1 MRPCVLKNPT
11 SIDIFTKL
19 NDFALKYGSSS
30 IDKYTNLFREMQ
42 QNREVMSKIGAIKSL
57 SSDQVTQQR
66 LILTSYINELIIVK
80 SKMIFGKESYNCKI
94 DFKWTDT
101 IKEKQWKSHNIN
113 FEYYNALYNLAVI
126 YYMIGLELGT
136 NSKEDKSIKK
146 DAVNHF
152 KKAVYLFRM
161 LKNEAYTT
169 IDQSELPY
177 DLYPTHLEY
186 CEKLSLI
193 AGQKYILQIAEI
205 TSKKEYLLHAKLLG
219 CIIENYIKA
228 FALSN
233 TSPNTYGGST
243 EFRNYL
249 ENRTSFYRY
258 LMYSKLK
265 DSAMKKFEEKGE
277 GFGEALYF
285 QGSAVQ
291 ELLECQKTINTCG
304 NHVNI
309 ENFNKTLAQEQAL
322 GQDLY
327 DKNDRIYRQALPQPG
342 SFKLEKKDLMNPMIP
357 DNLFIGENKTKLKDK
372 YNQLSHGLDSLVPQ
386 MTRDQIQNFRNK
398 IDSYLRDNIGQCESE
413 KTIMLFIQNLFLP
426 RYLVE
431 RKKEGENNSGRFPI
445 PLWEKINQ
453 IQKMGGAMGLSG
465 KMQTIMNKS
474 NYLINQLQHTL
485 NSFKKE
491 EADDNQ
497 QRQKYGNDCWIRKPS
512 NQINFKYI
520 GAIQNYIQ
528 NLQNTRKFDQKQN
541 DDIINSAK
549 NFEIL
554 GYSKE
559 KLESNIPGDKAGL
572 NNLSSDEEKIKNEIN
587 KLYQL
592 SDQCMEIINPIY
604 EYINEDENI
613 IPVFVEVLEKKTT
626 EEAVFKKFKEEYD
639 GKIEKLK
646 QISEE
651 VKKQKN
657 EVSNAVQKY
666 GQKINTNNGY
676 GISDEAKKYFN
687 DIEEKVKYFMHINEK
702 IQKGENYYNG
712 LYQKIEELI
721 RASNKWMTSRNE
733 EKNVLIDA
741 IKKGNIKKTYSKGS
755 SSVFP

>member
-1 MRPCVLKNPT
+1 MRPCVLKSPT
-11 SIDIFTKL
+11 STDMFTKL
-19 NDFALKYGSSS
+19 NEFALKYSSS
-30 IDKYTNLFREMQ
+30 SLEKYTNLFREMQ
-42 QNREVMSKIGAIKSL
+42 QNREVMCKIGAIKSL
-57 SSDQVTQQR
+57 SSEQVSQHR
-66 LILTSYINELIIVK
+66 HILTSYINELIIIK
-80 SKMIFGKESYNCKI
+80 SKMIFGRESYNCKI

-113 FEYYNALYNLAVI
+113 FEYYNALYNLAVV
-126 YYMIGLELGT
+126 YYMIGLELGA
-136 NSKEDKSIKK
+136 NSKEDKVIKK

-161 LKNEAYTT
+161 LKNEAFTT

-193 AGQKYILQIAEI
+193 AGQKYILQIAEV
-205 TSKKEYLLHAKLLG
+205 TSKKEYMLQAKLLC
-219 CIIENYIKA
+219 CILDNYSKA
-228 FALSN
+228 YTLSN
-233 TSPNTYGGST
+233 TSPTSYGGSN

-249 ENRTSFYRY
+249 NNRIYFYKY

-285 QGSAVQ
+285 QGMAVQ
-291 ELLECQKTINTCG
+291 ELLECQKTISGCG

-309 ENFNKTLAQEQAL
+309 ENFNKTLAQEQEL

-342 SFKLEKKDLMNPMIP
+342 SFKLEKKDLMNPIIP
-357 DNLFIGENKTKLKDK
+357 DDLFIGENKKKLKDK
-372 YNQLSHGLDSLVPQ
+372 YNQLSYGLDSLVPQ
-386 MTRDQIQNFRNK
+386 TTRDQIQNFRSK
-398 IDSYLRDNIGQCESE
+398 IDSYLRENIGQCESE
-413 KTIMLFIQNLFLP
+413 KTISLFIQGLFLP

-431 RKKEGENNSGRFPI
+431 RKKEGENNFGRFPI
-445 PLWEKINQ
+445 PLWEKINH

-512 NQINFKYI
+512 NQINFKFI

-549 NFEIL
+549 YFEIL

-559 KLESNIPGDKAGL
+559 KLESNIPGDKEGL
-572 NNLSSDEEKIKNEIN
+572 NDLSSDEEKIKNEIN

-604 EYINEDENI
+604 EYLNEDENI

-651 VKKQKN
+651 VKNQKN
-657 EVSNAVQKY
+657 EVNNVVQKY
-666 GQKINTNNGY
+666 GQKINGNNGY

-687 DIEEKVKYFMHINEK
+687 DIEERVKKFMHINEK

-741 IKKGNIKKTYSKGS
+741 IKKGNIKKTSKFS
-755 SSVFP
+755 SGAFP

>member
-1 MRPCVLKNPT
+1 MRPCVLKIPT

-80 SKMIFGKESYNCKI
+80 SKMIFGRESYNCKI

-113 FEYYNALYNLAVI
+113 FEYYNALYNLAVT

-136 NSKEDKSIKK
+136 NSKEDKNIKK

-161 LKNEAYTT
+161 LKNEAFTT

-177 DLYPTHLEY
+177 DLYPVHLEY
-186 CEKLSLI
+186 CEILSLI

-228 FALSN
+228 LALSN

-549 NFEIL
+549 NFEIF

>member
-1 MRPCVLKNPT
+1 MRPCVLKIPT

-113 FEYYNALYNLAVI
+113 FEYYNALYNLAVT

-136 NSKEDKSIKK
+136 NSKEDKNIKK
-146 DAVNHF
+146 DAVKQI

-161 LKNEAYTT
+161 LKNEAYAT

-177 DLYPTHLEY
+177 DLYPVHLEY

-219 CIIENYIKA
+219 CIVENYIKA
-228 FALSN
+228 LALSN

-497 QRQKYGNDCWIRKPS
+497 QRQKYGNECWIRKPS

-687 DIEEKVKYFMHINEK
+687 DIEERVKKFIHINEK

-741 IKKGNIKKTYSKGS
+741 IKKGNIKKTSKFS
-755 SSVFP
+755 SGAFP